1 MAYAAAAD
9 EAAARFETALGDTV
23 AACVDALI
31 DAFATAPD
39 TTHWPAPEP
48 GDLPPPV
55 PQPAVLNGL
64 DEPTQLDSNA
74 EQWCLLLWN
83 DEVHSYSDV
92 VSALRKLYKYEPIVG
107 ARYAAGRAAELVTVQ
122 IDDIGRVVLACTRY
136 DLACAL
142 AKPLAAIKLG
152 VSIRAERDVQRE
164 VAAALGM
171 QWVRSL
177 VNAAV
182 PGTADAAKDDT
193 MSDAPAIASA
203 TAIEAVARVRRIA
216 CEQLYKPHQSALAS
230 SQFVDAKEP
239 TIQKLMDKVAALEA
253 ALLATTTCVPPVPV
267 PVDANARL
275 VHLFHLDH
283 KAWKQL
289 RALFVEIYVCAALVV
304 DSANKRRFAHT
315 FAHAYVRLMANFVH
329 FEREKDTNVLH
340 FAVQL
345 FTTPSVALD
354 LVKAGFYFK
363 CLAVLGALFGFDS
376 LVAADRQAGY
386 THEQLDISQRV
397 FRKHDYY
404 TVLHHLRYLLQAEPV
419 QAYIRDEPAYL
430 DAFIELVTHF
440 HGLCPETRQTGAH
453 VEFESTVWAETLQ
466 VNLHLLEPATNLL
479 KAYRG
484 SEDAMTRVARA
495 ILDAYSTYDTHVV
508 EPYGSLPMFSVLRQ
522 PVTVHNI
529 LHFMLAQL
537 EPTSSW
543 LTKQFDA
550 TQAMNLLDPSLR
562 ALVFCA
568 QVQAGLW
575 VRNGDPVR
583 TLAHYYALNPAFR
596 DKLYERDMVLVRLGL
611 AAIPV
616 TQAVPWLLDRFGWL
630 PGHVDPELHPGPA
643 KRAAAPGD
651 SVAAAAAHAH
661 GQPGAADATN
671 PQAEAATAA
680 GRLVAAA
687 AGVIVTDTDQKR
699 RLEYLEETL
708 LAVITVVTD
717 MGATE
722 PVNDQTRRALVHRLA
737 LRPMPYSE
745 LTRNLPAAIRENVDL
760 EPILHEIASFV
771 TLSGAAKAAEAAAAF
786 AAEIGGDD
794 DDDDNFEATGIS
806 GKYHLKPELRR
817 DVNPYY
823 KYYARNDRVAAEE
836 MLSKEAGLHKPAV
849 NVPVELRTAL
859 YHPALAQFLAEAA
872 RVAADHE
879 SMAVMD
885 TVWFLVAVLADD
897 DGVDPARTALPD
909 AVGEGSPWMR
919 FLALV
924 PDLVTVLA
932 SQAKEAASSAARAF
946 AKEQMKKR
954 VPHLLPASLQAAES
968 GDAAAD
974 AKKRAAEARRKAM
987 MAAMAA
993 QQQQFMANFGAEFD
1007 DDDLDEDMPDLEQ
1020 DSGTGPTPMA
1030 VDVDL
1035 DAIEPEHEPLMCL
1048 NCSQPITETN
1058 VGGYISRIEFSGLLR
1073 VQKRE
1078 EAEADPGAIPI
1089 RTIHVDNQVVKVP
1102 GLYAS
1107 TCGHALHQEC
1117 LDKYMIAIITRHHTQ
1132 RARNHPED
1140 PAHSEFLC
1148 PLCKNLAN
1156 TLVYAP
1162 AGNCLVPPRAIRVE
1176 NMVAI
1181 KERDPEEIL
1190 LALAQPSHTDPL
1202 SAAHGAIIH
1211 SPLKKNGLGPA
1222 TDEIKPI
1229 VPHYGFPAPLV
1240 HPVMD
1245 AQFPTLAT
1253 LAYTLACVEVMGR
1266 PEDAAGAACAVPA
1279 AITQGTSWIS
1289 KLPPP
1294 TTAFLRAFA
1303 HAAQWQVLAAPADP
1317 DPFELPVP
1325 GHADPS
1331 QTENLANL
1339 TEFGAKGLDPFG
1351 LLLLWTVIPARF
1363 PTALADAY
1371 SEGDLSRTDAP
1382 QPTDTSDHRFADLRT
1397 WRRAVRATLVLAVA
1411 QQGSEIAAVF
1421 LRKAALLYTAAVI
1434 PLRTRRGTIARD
1446 VFHARLAQH
1455 SDVAVAHVHALL
1467 VDPNDF
1473 ETDPQHVWSM
1483 VLRDAQVTAC
1493 AHRAVVDYGGPY
1505 RLVPLPKRLEDLLEH
1520 RRGFVCTL
1528 CGTPPRDIAMCLHCG
1543 TKVCEQGFCCSVQ
1556 GVGECT
1562 QHMTR
1567 CAGENALFVDMTR
1580 VSILVL
1586 FRQNGTFLP
1595 APYLDPHGE
1604 PDLGFRRGRPMR
1616 ISAAKVG
1623 ELNRLWI
1630 THGTASLVAR
1640 KIEASMDTGGWETL

>member
-1 MAYAAAAD
+1 MAHAAAGD
-9 EAAARFETALGDTV
+9 EAAARLESALGDTV

-31 DAFATAPD
+31 DAFASAPD
-39 TTHWPAPEP
+39 TTHWPAPRAI
-48 GDLPPPV
+48 DLPPPV

-64 DEPTQLDSNA
+64 DEPTLLDPDA
-74 EQWCLLLWN
+74 EQWCLILWN
-83 DEVHSYSDV
+83 DEVHSYSEV
-92 VSALRKLYKYEPIVG
+92 VSALRRLYNYEPKVG

-142 AKPLAAIKLG
+142 AKPLATIKLG
-152 VSIRAERDVQRE
+152 VSVRAERDVRRE

-182 PGTADAAKDDT
+182 PSTADAANDDAV
-193 MSDAPAIASA
+193 SDAPAIAAA

-216 CEQLYKPHQSALAS
+216 CEQLYEPHQSALVS
-230 SQFVDAKEP
+230 SRFVDDKEP
-239 TIQKLMDKVAALEA
+239 TIRTLMEKVATLET
-253 ALLATTTCVPPVPV
+253 ALLATATSVPPVPV

-275 VHLFHLDH
+275 VHLFYLDH

-329 FEREKDTNVLH
+329 FEREKDANVLH

-376 LVAADRQAGY
+376 LVAADRQVGY
-386 THEQLDISQRV
+386 AHEQLDISQRV

-419 QAYIRDEPAYL
+419 QTYIRDEPAYL
-430 DAFIELVTHF
+430 DAFIELATHF

-484 SEDAMTRVARA
+484 SEDAMTRAARA

-537 EPTSSW
+537 EPTPSW

-596 DKLYERDMVLVRLGL
+596 DKLYERDLVLVRLGL

-630 PGHVDPELHPGPA
+630 PGHVDPQLRPDGP
-643 KRAAAPGD
+643 
-651 SVAAAAAHAH
+651 
-661 GQPGAADATN
+661 DAV
-671 PQAEAATAA
+671 EEKH
-680 GRLVAAA
+680 R
-687 AGVIVTDTDQKR
+687 I
-699 RLEYLEETL
+699 EYLEESL
-708 LAVITVVTD
+708 LALITVVTD

-745 LTRNLPAAIRENVDL
+745 LTRNLPAAIRDNVDL
-760 EPILHEIASFV
+760 EPILRGVASFV
-771 TLSGAAKAAEAAAAF
+771 TQSGATVAIEN
-786 AAEIGGDD
+786 DD
-794 DDDDNFEATGIS
+794 DDDDETGGIS
-806 GKYHLKPELRR
+806 GKYHLKPDLRR

-836 MLSKEAGLHKPAV
+836 MLSKEAGAHKPAV
-849 NVPVELRTAL
+849 NVPVELRVAL

-872 RVAADHE
+872 RVAAEHE

-885 TVWFLVAVLADD
+885 AVWFLVAVLADD
-897 DGVDPARTALPD
+897 ADVDPAKTALPD
-909 AVGEGSPWMR
+909 GGEGSPWTR

-924 PDLVTVLA
+924 PDLVTALA
-932 SQAKEAASSAARAF
+932 TQAKEAASSAARAF
-946 AKEQMKKR
+946 AKAQMKER
-954 VPHLLPASLQAAES
+954 VPHLLPVSLQAAES

-993 QQQQFMANFGAEFD
+993 QQQQFMAKFGAEFP

-1020 DSGTGPTPMA
+1020 DSGSGPMPMA

-1035 DAIEPEHEPLMCL
+1035 DAIEPEHDPLMCL
-1048 NCSQPITETN
+1048 NCSQPITDAN

-1073 VQKRE
+1073 AQKRE
-1078 EAEADPGAIPI
+1078 EVEVDPGAIPI
-1089 RTIHVDNQVVKVP
+1089 RTIHVDDQVVKVP

-1107 TCGHALHQEC
+1107 TCGHALHQAC
-1117 LDKYMIAIITRHHTQ
+1117 LDQYMYAIITRHHTQ

-1140 PAHSEFLC
+1140 TAHFEFLC

-1162 AGNCLVPPRAIRVE
+1162 AGNCLVPPHAIRVE

-1190 LALAQPSHTDPL
+1190 LALAQPSHADPL
-1202 SAAHGAIIH
+1202 GAGQGAIAHIPH
-1211 SPLKKNGLGPA
+1211 KNNGLGPA
-1222 TDEIKPI
+1222 TDDIKPI

-1266 PEDAAGAACAVPA
+1266 LEDAAGAACAAPA
-1279 AITQGTSWIS
+1279 AIAQGTSWIS

-1303 HAAQWQVLAAPADP
+1303 HAAQWQVLAAPTDP
-1317 DPFELPVP
+1317 DPFELPVT

-1382 QPTDTSDHRFADLRT
+1382 QPTDTSDHRFVDLRT

-1411 QQGSEIAAVF
+1411 QQGCEIAAVF
-1421 LRKAALLYTAAVI
+1421 LRKAALLYSAAVI
-1434 PLRTRRGTIARD
+1434 PPRTRRGAIARD

-1455 SDVAVAHVHALL
+1455 SDVATAHVHALL
-1467 VDPNDF
+1467 VDPNDT
-1473 ETDPQHVWSM
+1473 ETDPSHVWST

-1493 AHRAVVDYGGPY
+1493 AHRAVVDYAGPY
-1505 RLVPLPKRLEDLLEH
+1505 RLVPLPKRLEDLLKH
-1520 RRGFVCTL
+1520 RRGFVCTQ

-1543 TKVCEQGFCCSVQ
+1543 TKVCEQGFCCTVQ
-1556 GVGECT
+1556 GIGECT

-1604 PDLGFRRGRPMR
+1604 PDLGFRRGRPMK

>member
-1 MAYAAAAD
+1 MAHAAATD
-9 EAAARFETALGDTV
+9 EAASHLETALGDTV
-23 AACVDALI
+23 AACLDALI
-31 DAFATAPD
+31 DAFASAPD
-39 TTHWPAPEP
+39 TTHWPAPGP

-64 DEPTQLDSNA
+64 DEPTQLDPNA

-92 VSALRKLYKYEPIVG
+92 VSALRKLYKYEPKVG

-142 AKPLAAIKLG
+142 AKPLATIKLG
-152 VSIRAERDVQRE
+152 VSVRAERDVRRE

-182 PGTADAAKDDT
+182 PGTADAANDDA
-193 MSDAPAIASA
+193 MSDAPAIAPA

-230 SQFVDAKEP
+230 SRFVDDKEP
-239 TIQKLMDKVAALEA
+239 TIQTLMDKVAVLEA
-253 ALLATTTCVPPVPV
+253 ALLATATSVPPVPV

-329 FEREKDTNVLH
+329 FEREKDANVLH

-363 CLAVLGALFGFDS
+363 CLAVLGTLFGFDS

-386 THEQLDISQRV
+386 AHEQLDISERV

-430 DAFIELVTHF
+430 DAFIELATHF

-529 LHFMLAQL
+529 LHLMLAQL

-543 LTKQFDA
+543 LTKQFDV

-583 TLAHYYALNPAFR
+583 TLAHYYALNAAFR

-630 PGHVDPELHPGPA
+630 PGHVDPQLQPDGP
-643 KRAAAPGD
+643 
-651 SVAAAAAHAH
+651 
-661 GQPGAADATN
+661 DAVEN
-671 PQAEAATAA
+671 KH
-680 GRLVAAA
+680 R
-687 AGVIVTDTDQKR
+687 I
-699 RLEYLEETL
+699 EYLEESL
-708 LAVITVVTD
+708 LALITVVTD

-722 PVNDQTRRALVHRLA
+722 PVNDQTRGALVHRLA

-760 EPILHEIASFV
+760 ELILHDVASFV
-771 TLSGAAKAAEAAAAF
+771 TLSGAAVAAESH
-786 AAEIGGDD
+786 GGDD
-794 DDDDNFEATGIS
+794 DEDDDDRETSGIS

-823 KYYARNDRVAAEE
+823 KYYARNDRVAAED
-836 MLSKEAGLHKPAV
+836 MLSKEAGAHKPAV
-849 NVPVELRTAL
+849 TVPVELRTAL

-872 RVAADHE
+872 RAAAEHE

-885 TVWFLVAVLADD
+885 AVWFLVAVLADD
-897 DGVDPARTALPD
+897 DGVDPAKTALPD
-909 AVGEGSPWMR
+909 GGVGSPWTR

-924 PDLVTVLA
+924 PDLVTALA
-932 SQAKEAASSAARAF
+932 TQAKEAASSSARAF
-946 AKEQMKKR
+946 AKGQMTER
-954 VPHLLPASLQAAES
+954 VPHLLPVSVQAAES
-968 GDAAAD
+968 GEAAAD

-1007 DDDLDEDMPDLEQ
+1007 DYGDDEDMPDLEQ
-1020 DSGTGPTPMA
+1020 DSGAGPTPMA

-1035 DAIEPEHEPLMCL
+1035 DAIEPEADPLMCL

-1073 VQKRE
+1073 AQKRE
-1078 EAEADPGAIPI
+1078 DAEADPGAIPI
-1089 RTIHVDNQVVKVP
+1089 RTIHVDDQVVKVP

-1107 TCGHALHQEC
+1107 TCGHALHQAC
-1117 LDKYMIAIITRHHTQ
+1117 LDQYMIAISTRHYTQ

-1162 AGNCLVPPRAIRVE
+1162 AGNCLIPPHAIRVE

-1190 LALAQPSHTDPL
+1190 LALAQPSHTDAL
-1202 SAAHGAIIH
+1202 GAAHDAIVH
-1211 SPLKKNGLGPA
+1211 APLKKNGLGPA

-1266 PEDAAGAACAVPA
+1266 PEDAAGAACAAPA
-1279 AITQGTSWIS
+1279 AVTQGTSWIS

-1303 HAAQWQVLAAPADP
+1303 HAAQWQVLAAPTDP

-1351 LLLLWTVIPARF
+1351 LLLLWTVVPARF

-1382 QPTDTSDHRFADLRT
+1382 QPTDTSDHRFVDLRT

-1421 LRKAALLYTAAVI
+1421 LRKAALLYSAAVI
-1434 PLRTRRGTIARD
+1434 PLRTRRGTLVRD

-1455 SDVAVAHVHALL
+1455 SDVAIAHVHALL
-1467 VDPNDF
+1467 VDPNDS
-1473 ETDPQHVWSM
+1473 ETDPHHVWST

-1493 AHRAVVDYGGPY
+1493 AHRGVVDYAGTY

-1520 RRGFVCTL
+1520 RRGFVCTQ

-1543 TKVCEQGFCCSVQ
+1543 TNVCEQGFCCTVH
-1556 GVGECT
+1556 GIGECA